1 MKKYLFILLFIF
13 FSTPIFSASA
23 QTPIKILLV
32 PGHDDE
38 VWGSQYGN
46 TKEADMNLSLAK
58 ELFNILKKDKRFEVH
73 ITREKG
79 GYTKEFADYFASNME
94 SISSFKDEA
103 MAKRQA
109 EISSGVF
116 VPKTSVPHV
125 KAKESVALKLYGLN
139 KWANENKLDA
149 MIHIHF
155 NDYPRPSKWT
165 LGKYKGFA
173 VYIPEDQMVNST
185 ESKLLGENIFL
196 QLKKKYA
203 ISTYEK
209 EKAGL
214 IQDQKLIALGSN
226 GTLLPDVRS
235 VLIEYGYIYRFKN
248 KSARLQAYKNMSKL
262 TAEGIKNY
270 FLEVKN

>member
-1 MKKYLFILLFIF
+1 MKKYLFILLFILG
-13 FSTPIFSASA
+13 SIPIFSASA
-23 QTPIKILLV
+23 QMPIKILLV

-94 SISSFKDEA
+94 SISLFRDEA

-139 KWANENKLDA
+139 KWANENKVDA

-165 LGKYKGFA
+165 IGKYKGFA

-196 QLKKKYA
+196 QLKKKYTV
-203 ISTYEK
+203 STFEQ

-262 TAEGIKNY
+262 TAEGVKNY